1 MCLLRENVY
10 MWKCR
15 ERERELCCVVL
26 CVSRRDGGTDGEE
39 EVETN
44 ILN

>member
-1 MCLLRENVY
+1 MCLLRENVI
-10 MWKCR
+10 CESVER
-15 ERERELCCVVL
+15 ERERVVLCCV
-26 CVSRRDGGTDGEE
+26 SRGEMEELNGEE

>member
-1 MCLLRENVY
+1 MYICGSV
-10 MWKCR
+10 
-15 ERERELCCVVL
+15 ERERESCVVL
-26 CVSRRDGGTDGEE
+26 CCVSRGEMEELNGEE